1 MSFLL
6 VYTSNHLPPFVKAQ
20 NLTTPKLLLSL
31 TDSELENRLRKNR
44 VFQKFTLVE
53 ALKDYSW
60 IEQAE
65 TSHPDIV
72 LVQADE
78 FASDSLA
85 ELLESNVLNNTEVL
99 FISDGTPN
107 PVIDEAMKKG
117 VAYHLRQPVEMD
129 FLESLFEELLADLH
143 TTSDASEQVLTS
155 NLNQFGL
162 LLGSSKSMT
171 KLYRVIRKAA
181 PSNASVLIMGESG
194 SGKELVAQTLHL
206 MSDRR
211 DKAFLS
217 INCGAINDELIESEL
232 FGHRKGAFTGASEDR
247 KGLFAQADGGTLF
260 LDEITEMPPEQ
271 QVKLLRVLET
281 GEYRKIGDETVSRS
295 DVRVIAASN
304 REASDAIAEETF
316 REDLYFRLAQF
327 PIRVPPL
334 RKRDDD
340 VEELARH
347 FLAHRN
353 AKENTS
359 KKISSEAITHIVEHS
374 WPGNVRELKHTIE
387 RAYILADDV
396 IAKEHIV
403 LEDGDAAS
411 SETQF
416 PDNLSLEEIEKQ
428 VILKTLADNDERKKE
443 TAEQLGVSVKTL
455 YNKLE
460 KYEADSDD

>member
-1 MSFLL
+1 M
-6 VYTSNHLPPFVKAQ
+6 
-20 NLTTPKLLLSL
+20 
-31 TDSELENRLRKNR
+31 DC
-44 VFQKFTLVE
+44 
-53 ALKDYSW
+53 SW
-60 IEQAE
+60 VEQADAA
-65 TSHPDIV
+65 HPDIV
-72 LVQADE
+72 LAQVDQFDS
-78 FASDSLA
+78 ASL
-85 ELLESNVLNNTEVL
+85 EKLTESNVLNSTEVL

-107 PVIDEAMKKG
+107 PAIDEAMKKG
-117 VAYHLRQPVEMD
+117 VAYHLRQPIDMD
-129 FLESLFEELLADLH
+129 FLEGLFEELLADLH
-143 TTSDASEQVLTS
+143 TSNSESEQVLTS
-155 NLNQFGL
+155 NLDQFGL
-162 LLGSSKSMT
+162 LLGSSRSMT

-211 DKAFLS
+211 DSAFLS
-217 INCGAINDELIESEL
+217 INCGAINPDLIESEL
-232 FGHRKGAFTGASEDR
+232 FGHCKGAFTGATDDR
-247 KGLFAQADGGTLF
+247 TGLFAQADGGTLF

-271 QVKLLRVLET
+271 QVKLLRVLES
-281 GEYRKIGDETVSRS
+281 GEYRKVGDETESRS

-304 REASDAIAEETF
+304 REAGDAIAEESF

-340 VEELARH
+340 VVELARH

-353 AKENTS
+353 AKEQTS
-359 KKISSEAITHIVEHS
+359 KELSSEAVTAIAEHT

-396 IAKEHIV
+396 ISAEHIV
-403 LEDGDAAS
+403 LEDGEAS
-411 SETQF
+411 DSTTSL
-416 PDNLSLEEIEKQ
+416 PTSLSLEEIEKE
-428 VILKTLADNDERKKE
+428 VILKTLAENEGRKKE

-460 KYEADSDD
+460 KYESGSGD

>member
-1 MSFLL
+1 
-6 VYTSNHLPPFVKAQ
+6 
-20 NLTTPKLLLSL
+20 LLSL
-31 TDSELENRLRKNR
+31 TDSELENRLLENP
-44 VFQKFTLVE
+44 VIQQFSLVE
-53 ALKDYSW
+53 RDMDCSW
-60 IEQAE
+60 VEQADAA
-65 TSHPDIV
+65 HPDIV
-72 LVQADE
+72 LAQVDQFDS
-78 FASDSLA
+78 ASL
-85 ELLESNVLNNTEVL
+85 EKLIESNVLNSTEVL

-107 PVIDEAMKKG
+107 PAIDEAMKKG
-117 VAYHLRQPVEMD
+117 VSYHLRQPIDMG
-129 FLESLFEELLADLH
+129 FLEGLFEELLADLH
-143 TTSDASEQVLTS
+143 TSNSESEQVLTS
-155 NLNQFGL
+155 NLDQFGL
-162 LLGSSKSMT
+162 LLGSSRSMT

-211 DKAFLS
+211 DSAFLS
-217 INCGAINDELIESEL
+217 INCGAINPDLIESEL
-232 FGHRKGAFTGASEDR
+232 FGHCKGAFTGATDDR
-247 KGLFAQADGGTLF
+247 TGLFAQADGGTLF

-271 QVKLLRVLET
+271 QVKLLRVLES
-281 GEYRKIGDETVSRS
+281 GEYRKVGDETESRS

-304 REASDAIAEETF
+304 REAGDAIAEESF

-340 VEELARH
+340 VVELARH

-353 AKENTS
+353 AKEQTS
-359 KKISSEAITHIVEHS
+359 KELSSEAVTAIAEHT

-396 IAKEHIV
+396 ISAEHIV
-403 LEDGDAAS
+403 LEDGDAS
-411 SETQF
+411 DSTTSL
-416 PDNLSLEEIEKQ
+416 PTSLSLEEIEKE
-428 VILKTLADNDERKKE
+428 VILKTLAENEGRKKE

-460 KYEADSDD
+460 KYESGSGD